1 MSGGPERRDVP
12 SADEPIAIVCGGG
25 SLPLAVAD
33 AATKRG
39 RRVVML
45 AVRGFADPQVE
56 RFRCHWIGLGQLGRV
71 FKLLRAEACRDIVF
85 IGGML
90 RPALGTLRLDWT
102 AVRALPRVVRAFRG
116 GDDHLLVSI
125 ARLFEDAGF
134 RLVGAHEVAPDLLLP
149 EGALGTH
156 TPNERDRADIE
167 HGLALLSALGP
178 FDVGQAVV
186 VAGRHVIA
194 VEAAE
199 GTDRMLERV
208 AALRRDGRIRSEF
221 GRGVLVKAP
230 KPKQDQRFDLPS
242 IGPPT
247 IAGLAKAGLAG
258 LAATAGATFVAEPT
272 ELLRAAEAAGVFVI
286 GTPSHGAAP

>member
-1 MSGGPERRDVP
+1 MSGQPERRDAAVP
-12 SADEPIAIVCGGG
+12 DEPIAIVCGGG

-33 AATKRG
+33 AASRRG
-39 RRVVML
+39 RRAVML

-56 RFRCHWIGLGQLGRV
+56 RYRCHWIALGQLGRV
-71 FKLLRAEACRDIVF
+71 FGLLRAEGCRDVVF

-90 RPALGTLRLDWT
+90 RPALARIRLDWT
-102 AVRALPRVVRAFRG
+102 TIRAVPRILRAFRG
-116 GDDHLLVSI
+116 GDDHLLASI

-134 RLVGAHEVAPDLLLP
+134 RLVGAHEVAPELLLP
-149 EGALGTH
+149 EGALGTRG
-156 TPNERDRADIE
+156 PSERDRADIE

-178 FDVGQAVV
+178 FDVGQAAV

-208 AALRRDGRIRSEF
+208 AALRRDGRIRSEL
-221 GRGVLVKAP
+221 GRGVLVKTP
-230 KPKQDQRFDLPS
+230 KPTQDRRFDLPS

-258 LAATAGATFVAEPT
+258 LAATAGETFVAEPG

-286 GTPSHGAAP
+286 GMPSHGAGA